1 MSNLFS
7 FNASEFA
14 NESNAIA
21 GALGKL
27 PMHIGKKHLLAAM
40 KKAIRE
46 AKGVSVLRKLTPP
59 RNMKRGRKKKDGR
72 GPTGDLRRAV
82 IVKAKWIGTNKS
94 GVAVAGVG
102 YKYGH
107 QSRKAIWLEFGTNR
121 GIEPQ
126 RFTEQAFAIMAP
138 AVRANLV
145 AGMATAIEKATKELN
160 SGKNPGMS
168 KRGLAMG
175 VPPR

>member
-7 FNASEFA
+7 FNAAEFA
-14 NESNAIA
+14 NQSNAIA

-27 PMHIGKKHLLAAM
+27 PMHIAKKHLLAVM
-40 KKAIRE
+40 KRSIRE
-46 AKGVSVLRKLTPP
+46 AKGVSILRKLTPP
-59 RNMKRGRKKKDGR
+59 VNMKRGRKKSKN
-72 GPTGDLRRAV
+72 GPTGELRRSV
-82 IVKAKWIGTNKS
+82 VVKAKFIGNNRT

-102 YKYGH
+102 YPYGK

-121 GIEPQ
+121 GIEPM
-126 RFTEQAFAIMAP
+126 RFMERAFATMAP
-138 AVRANLV
+138 AVRANLI
-145 AGMATAIEKATKELN
+145 AGMANALEKATKELN

-168 KRGLAMG
+168 KRGLSMG